1 MLIYP
6 SKIETEYGKDLIP
19 KQNIYRSKKPWYYHH
34 RCIDMIDL
42 DKLTHNYIMDNKEEI
57 ISDGWIACT
66 GIVMRLMCFVGKN
79 RAMTSDMSMRQN
91 KKNIEFLINYIQDK
105 VHSFYVKE
113 RLPFPYTILFLKHR
127 ASHFIWRGTYS
138 NPSYAITYDNKN
150 DGRIAMRRAE
160 KVTRHYLS
168 TKIDKNSY
176 SIPYYQFK
184 DSDCIPKDNRFLIG
198 VLYNQLIC
206 RFKVKPLTQ
215 IRYTVKGEDIKYH
228 GASI

>member
-1 MLIYP
+1 MLVYP
-6 SKIETEYGKDLIP
+6 PKIETEYGQDLIP
-19 KQNIYRSKKPWYYHH
+19 KQNIYRAKKPWYYHH

-57 ISDGWIACT
+57 ISNGWTQCT

-91 KKNIEFLINYIQDK
+91 KKNIEFLINYVQDK

-113 RLPFPYTILFLKHR
+113 RLPYSYSNLFLKHR

-138 NPSYAITYDNKN
+138 NPSYAITYDKKS

-160 KVTRHYLS
+160 RIPRHYLS
-168 TKIDKNSY
+168 TKIGKNSY

-184 DSDCIPKDNRFLIG
+184 SSSSPKDNRFLTG

-206 RFKVKPLTQ
+206 RFKVKPLIQ
-215 IRYTVKGEDIKYH
+215 IRHTVKEEDIKYH
-228 GASI
+228 GTSI